1 MLYVDLVIF
10 MVCWWRFLLVLF
22 IKNDFVECLNGKVF
36 EVNNFKLIYVCLN
49 KIYVIYFLYIFW
61 FCLGLKRKKNVIV
74 DYYIILIGFI
84 ENEKKIFVILFI

>member
-1 MLYVDLVIF
+1 MLDLVIF
-10 MVCWWRFLLVLF
+10 MVCWWRFLLVWF

-36 EVNNFKLIYVCLN
+36 EVNKFKLIYVCVN
-49 KIYVIYFLYIFW
+49 KIYVYFLILFR
-61 FCLGLKRKKNVIV
+61 FERKKNVIV